1 MTESHVVSG
10 LVAKRAE
17 IAGQIEAFKTE
28 ITRLQGAI
36 SHLDGSI
43 KLFAPDYDLRTIKG
57 KRTNRRNQ
65 YLEHGEGQRITL
77 DILRAGGNALCS
89 REIANQIVA
98 RKGIEAAD
106 AHVIAQIQKN
116 VLVVLHRLKER
127 NAVMSYPDIANGRE
141 VLKWQ
146 LV

>member
-17 IAGQIEAFKTE
+17 IVGQIEAFKSE
-28 ITRLQGAI
+28 IARLQGAV
-36 SHLDGSI
+36 SFLDGSI
-43 KLFAPDYDLRTIKG
+43 KLFAPEYDLRTIKG
-57 KRTNRRNQ
+57 KRTNQRNQ

-98 RKGIEAAD
+98 RKGIEAD
-106 AHVIAQIQKN
+106 THVIAQIQKN

-127 NAVMSYPDIANGRE
+127 NAVMSYPDSANGRE
-141 VLKWQ
+141 VLKWK